1 MWKWVFNL
9 NLNDIEMFVGFRFE
23 GYLDMLK
30 LLGNGLFFFSLFM
43 FFGLLGF

>member
-1 MWKWVFNL
+1 
-9 NLNDIEMFVGFRFE
+9 MFVGFRFE

-43 FFGLLGF
+43 FVGLLGF